1 MLENARSE
9 AHGAER
15 IIEKE
20 IEKEFEKE
28 FRSPVLEDASLNEAS
43 LNEASLRAFIYARVH
58 TSIFIKIYIIA
69 FLFYVV
75 ESVVGR
81 QPTGGSLQI
90 RRASGPRRV

>member
-43 LNEASLRAFIYARVH
+43 LNEASLRAFNARAH
-58 TSIFIKIYIIA
+58 TSIYIYIYINVA
-69 FLFYVV
+69 RFFN
-75 ESVVGR
+75 SR
-81 QPTGGSLQI
+81 
-90 RRASGPRRV
+90 